1 MRTKGLLLFLGVLVW
16 AGGCSLFRDPRANC
30 NHPKHEEYVRQQQA
44 SRLAKETRA
53 RGKVGKY
60 ARRAPKSCPNP

>member
-1 MRTKGLLLFLGVLVW
+1 MRYIFGIAILL
-16 AGGCSLFRDPRANC
+16 GGCSLFRDPRASC

-44 SRLAKETRA
+44 SRLAKETRSYQKT
-53 RGKVGKY
+53 GKT